1 MKVPNHDELAGIDNA
16 KQSLCMIKSLLTEK
30 QNEEEI
36 EQRRELKDAIEIKLR
51 EEAMISRVLKEK
63 LVSKE
68 LGIEQLQS
76 DLAASVRFQVVL
88 QNEIQRFQNELRCLT
103 KVQALGS
110 SVYFRNRTDHSGERR
125 LASGKGERRSRGSA
139 NRVNGG

>member
-1 MKVPNHDELAGIDNA
+1 LYFSFV
-16 KQSLCMIKSLLTEK
+16 Q
-30 QNEEEI
+30 
-36 EQRRELKDAIEIKLR
+36 DAIEIKLR

-110 SVYFRNRTDHSGERR
+110 SGER
-125 LASGKGERRSRGSA
+125 
-139 NRVNGG
+139 

>member
-1 MKVPNHDELAGIDNA
+1 
-16 KQSLCMIKSLLTEK
+16 MIKSLLTEK

-110 SVYFRNRTDHSGERR
+110 SDPFKSTNLHGPIKKCGCAPR
-125 LASGKGERRSRGSA
+125 LKRHYQIAYMRHTKAYKES
-139 NRVNGG
+139 